1 MIHLWLGTSIARVCN
16 QNLFA
21 QFYSTQSI
29 SALESAKRGRTQ
41 SRFTVNIAD
50 YENTQNHAQIYL
62 KTLFKEGFLGAAIIS
77 SLLVLTVVYNQT
89 KLVSIPQG
97 GAFPLSSMTHLK
109 TDFRYVLVYISHSY

>member
-50 YENTQNHAQIYL
+50 YENTQNHVQIYL
-62 KTLFKEGFLGAAIIS
+62 KTLFKKGILGAAIIS

-89 KLVSIPQG
+89 KLVSILQG
-97 GAFPLSSMTHLK
+97 GAFPLSSVTH
-109 TDFRYVLVYISHSY
+109 T